1 MYFVM
6 GSSKENTLQNDVKYT
21 ILRLITPEQD
31 TIYLPDVYEKVELIE
46 SPHIKSIVE
55 KCLSDPSFKVSEVIT
70 SASAIE
76 A

>member
-1 MYFVM
+1 
-6 GSSKENTLQNDVKYT
+6 
-21 ILRLITPEQD
+21 LRLITPEQD